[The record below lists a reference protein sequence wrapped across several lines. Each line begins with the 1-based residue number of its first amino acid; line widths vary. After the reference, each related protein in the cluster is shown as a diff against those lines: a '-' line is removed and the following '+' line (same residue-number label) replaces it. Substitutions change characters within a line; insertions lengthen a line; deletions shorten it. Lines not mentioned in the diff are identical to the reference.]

1 MDEFPDLKWR
11 IDAWDSLAG
20 RAFLCR
26 RLPDGGAD
34 PRLDQP
40 AIFVAPPFFQPEPL
54 ASRSPGFAA
63 TRGTFQSGFFI
74 GGHEVGF
81 ATLDDAIAFIRRG
94 YSSPGSEPFPGAP
107 ITRRVG
113 PEGRGGSG
121 LALELPE
128 LPITPGFKQLDHAIA
143 ERMYEFTA
151 QSLGITPGSEKTH
164 LMDWRLPNPEVLKHG
179 RELLSAA
186 ATELMLELLR
196 RFPPWGPSTDHS
208 AWLDSAHRLGQQLV
222 RMGLW
227 DDVQHKCA
235 TALARLPF
243 VSLAAVFSRGL
254 PAMYVGNLKD
264 DPSDL
269 LELLFFGLNWRFSR
283 RWELERGEEINV
295 YDDLALFPLPDSMRD
310 RYHSFRD
317 STPTVLTLL
326 SAWFAHPMSVK
337 DATELD
343 RALLLFG
350 GSCVAVSVLRR
361 ESPAYRP
368 SMMDMNQH
376 LRNAFFLRLA
386 EEAWKWISKQ
396 LPDRAFEHRLEELL
410 QEIPQ
415 IWTEAAYAGASHL
428 VHPDKPA
435 EELSSY
441 EIEILRNALGESATH
456 VEEEEAAAGYAV
468 S

>member
-1 MDEFPDLKWR
+1 MDQLPDLKWR

-26 RLPDGGAD
+26 RFPDSDAD

-113 PEGRGGSG
+113 PEDLGGSG

-128 LPITPGFKQLDHAIA
+128 LPIAPGFEQLDHAIA
-143 ERMYEFTA
+143 DRMYKFTA
-151 QSLGITPGSEKTH
+151 CSRRIPPGSEKTH
-164 LMDWRLPNPEVLKHG
+164 LMDWRLTDPGALKHG
-179 RELLSAA
+179 RELLSTA
-186 ATELMLELLR
+186 ATELVLELLR
-196 RFPPWGPSTDHS
+196 RFPSRGPSTDHS
-208 AWLDSAHRLGQQLV
+208 AWLDSAHRLGQQLI
-222 RMGLW
+222 RLGLW

-235 TALARLPF
+235 TALAHLPF
-243 VSLAAVFSRGL
+243 VSLAAVFSRSL
-254 PAMYVGNLKD
+254 PAMYVGRLKD

-295 YDDLALFPLPDSMRD
+295 YDDLALFPLPGTVGD
-310 RYHSFRD
+310 RYHSFSN

-326 SAWFAHPMSVK
+326 SAWFAHPVSVK

-350 GSCVAVSVLRR
+350 GACVAVSVLRR
-361 ESPAYRP
+361 ESSAYRP
-368 SMMDMNQH
+368 SMIDMNQH
-376 LRNAFFLRLA
+376 LRNAFFLRLG

-396 LPDRAFEHRLEELL
+396 LPDRAFEYGLEEAL
-410 QEIPQ
+410 QEIPR
-415 IWTEAAYAGASHL
+415 IWTEAAYTGASHP
-428 VHPDKPA
+428 VHHYSPA
-435 EELSSY
+435 EDLSPD
-441 EIEILRNALGESATH
+441 EIEILRNALEETATH
-456 VEEEEAAAGYAV
+456 VEEEEAAPGYAV